1 MKASEFTKEYGV
13 GYSKDVLGTAHNS
26 YNFVEWYPIRPRFY
40 VIAFGCNRA
49 VSLKDLKHLVE
60 SYDLV
65 ESYGGLDKAKLRCYP
80 TKHLTMESYHTLKQ
94 AIIDV
99 ESCL

>member
-1 MKASEFTKEYGV
+1 MSGV
-13 GYSKDVLGTAHNS
+13 NDRK
-26 YNFVEWYPIRPRFY
+26 YPSM
-40 VIAFGCNRA
+40 VDG
-49 VSLKDLKHLVE
+49 VQVK
-60 SYDLV
+60 
-65 ESYGGLDKAKLRCYP
+65 SYGGLDKAKLRCYP